1 MRLLGLI
8 FWAVAL
14 ILPASAVA
22 QSWVEYASIEDRF
35 HAVFPTEPT
44 VEDVDWM
51 SEDGSVVPGRRY
63 AAAQGDNQ
71 YSLTVYYYRDS
82 NLNNVRGS

>member
-44 VEDVDWM
+44 VEDVDWLCQV
-51 SEDGSVVPGRRY
+51 DATPPRR
-63 AAAQGDNQ
+63 AIINI
-71 YSLTVYYYRDS
+71 L
-82 NLNNVRGS
+82 